1 MPHTFENIC
10 RNKGLRKSRYSTPHR
25 KIFKMAADKI
35 SYRGTVLTESSHI
48 ATDSEDFVKNVLRKW
63 YNRFSLYI
71 LTKMVLLDQ

>member
-1 MPHTFENIC
+1 
-10 RNKGLRKSRYSTPHR
+10 
-25 KIFKMAADKI
+25 MAADKI